1 VKTCDVLVIGAG
13 PGGYPAAIR
22 SAQLGKKVII
32 VDKGNIGGE
41 CLNWGCIPSKA
52 LISAANI
59 FHKVKHDIAKM
70 GIIGGKDVSINFKKM
85 QRWKESIQ
93 RRLINGIKRL
103 LTYHGVEQVIGTAK
117 LLSDNQCEVS
127 FPDGTNEIIQF
138 ENTILATG
146 AQFISLPGFEI
157 NEIDV
162 LSAKGA
168 LELKEIPRSI
178 AVIGGGI
185 IGLELG
191 TVYAKL
197 GSKIT
202 VIELLP
208 NLMTGIDDD
217 LVKIVRKK
225 LRSYEVDI
233 FTEARATN
241 IERINNELVLSVDS
255 SDGQLKIVCD
265 KVLLSVGKKALTG
278 NIGLDHIG
286 IITDRNGFIQV
297 DEYQRTNI
305 KGIYAIGDCTGMP
318 FLAHRATRQGIIA
331 AEVIA
336 GIEARYDPSI
346 LPSAVF
352 TDPEIAFVGMSKGDC
367 EGMNVSISSVP
378 FGLSGRAMSQ
388 LETDGFIQII
398 ADEHQKI
405 LGVQIVGPHASDLIS
420 EASLALSQRMTL
432 GDVTHTIH
440 PHPTFPE
447 TFLEAAEDLLNKS
460 IHYIK
465 EE

>member
-1 VKTCDVLVIGAG
+1 MKTCDVLVIGAG

-52 LISAANI
+52 LISAANT

-103 LTYHGVEQVIGTAK
+103 LAYHNVEQVIGTAK

-127 FPDGTNEIIQF
+127 LPDGTNEIIQF
-138 ENTILATG
+138 ENAILGTG

-208 NLMTGIDDD
+208 NLMTGIDED

-241 IERINNELVLSVDS
+241 IDRINDELVLSIDS
-255 SDGQLKIVCD
+255 TDGQREIVCD

-278 NIGLDHIG
+278 NIGLDQVG
-286 IITDRNGFIQV
+286 VLTDPNGFIQV

-336 GIEARYDPSI
+336 GIETRYDPNI

-352 TDPEIAFVGMSKGDC
+352 TDPEIAFVGMS
-367 EGMNVSISSVP
+367 
-378 FGLSGRAMSQ
+378 
-388 LETDGFIQII
+388 
-398 ADEHQKI
+398 
-405 LGVQIVGPHASDLIS
+405 
-420 EASLALSQRMTL
+420 
-432 GDVTHTIH
+432 
-440 PHPTFPE
+440 
-447 TFLEAAEDLLNKS
+447 
-460 IHYIK
+460 
-465 EE
+465 